1 MSEPLLSVR
10 DLRVVFRMAT
20 GEIEALHGVD
30 FDIEPGSTVALVGE
44 SGSGKSVTAQAVM
57 GILPANARITS
68 GQLIYKDPVSDTRID
83 IATLDPDSPEL
94 QAIRG
99 GRISIIFQEPMVSL
113 SPLHTVGDQV
123 SEALF
128 LHHDVNRA
136 QGIEQTEAMLEMVGF
151 PDPARALRTYP
162 FELSG
167 GLRQRAMIAM
177 ALVCRPSL
185 LIADEPTGNL
195 DPDLSLEVMRIF
207 RRFNEVG
214 VTLLIASHDI
224 ALIDQLGCRRI
235 ALEKGT
241 LQIEQEED
249 IVSEYMERLEAEQEG
264 GL

>member
-1 MSEPLLSVR
+1 VR
-10 DLRVVFRMAT
+10 DLRVVFRMAI
-20 GEIEALHGVD
+20 GEIEALQGVD

-44 SGSGKSVTAQAVM
+44 SGSGKSVTAQAVE
-57 GILPANARITS
+57 GILPTNARITS
-68 GQLIYKDPVSDTRID
+68 GQLIYKDPVSDTHTD
-83 IATLDPDSPEL
+83 IATLNPDSPEL

-177 ALVCRPSL
+177 ALVCLAPSGRENPLTTPIGEAKERAFSGAAVRPFIL
-185 LIADEPTGNL
+185 GFLHPGA
-195 DPDLSLEVMRIF
+195 F
-207 RRFNEVG
+207 RRKNRAR
-214 VTLLIASHDI
+214 LRAP
-224 ALIDQLGCRRI
+224 
-235 ALEKGT
+235 
-241 LQIEQEED
+241 
-249 IVSEYMERLEAEQEG
+249 ERLFWRLAFS
-264 GL
+264 L